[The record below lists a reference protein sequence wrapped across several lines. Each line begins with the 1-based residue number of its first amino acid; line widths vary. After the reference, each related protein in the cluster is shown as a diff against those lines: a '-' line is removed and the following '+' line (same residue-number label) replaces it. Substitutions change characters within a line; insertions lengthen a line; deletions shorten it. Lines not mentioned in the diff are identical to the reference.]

1 MEIIPKKWMKARS
14 GPKQKIP
21 KKIADGHL
29 NKMNYCNN

>member
-1 MEIIPKKWMKARS
+1 MEIIPKQWMKARS
-14 GPKQKIP
+14 GLKQKIP